1 MKQAK
6 PRPTKQARLVVDA
19 DAAAEPHPVLPQPL
33 RLVSRRAL
41 GPSRLLSLL
50 TTWRTRMRSTI
61 SSQSELCLSRLVFS
75 PRVIVLMF
83 IRVYLGCAR
92 CLRAMTRKAARK
104 PRSSHPCFAHF
115 FWFQDAVFCVMNRPS
130 LSLYGFLVGW
140 TLILF
145 YFFLFIHVTQ

>member
-33 RLVSRRAL
+33 RLVSKMGSGTKQA
-41 GPSRLLSLL
+41 SLVADDVAD
-50 TTWRTRMRSTI
+50 MDEVNDP
-61 SSQSELCLSRLVFS
+61 SQSELCLSRLVFS

-130 LSLYGFLVGW
+130 LPLYRFLVGW

-145 YFFLFIHVTQ
+145 YIR